1 MTESEQSSQQSAIS
15 REFSARLDQL
25 KPKQK
30 IRAIVLLRT
39 RDTGPTSTRR
49 PNRLA
54 RQAAIKT
61 IRQSTTQALGDI
73 DAILQQFDGTRLAQT
88 PDALGSIPIET
99 TSPGIKALANSPHVK
114 AILEDQPI
122 FLAR

>member
-15 REFSARLDQL
+15 REFSARLDLL

-39 RDTGPTSTRR
+39 KETGPTSARR
-49 PNRLA
+49 PSRFA
-54 RQAAIKT
+54 RQTAIKT
-61 IRQSTTQALGDI
+61 IRQSATQALEDI

-88 PDALGSIPIET
+88 PDALGSIPVET
-99 TSPGIKALANSPHVK
+99 TCPGIKALANSPHVK